1 MKQITTQNIQ
11 IQEAGVIVGLA
22 VIDVSDITDTSVP
35 RIIAVG

>member
-1 MKQITTQNIQ
+1 MKYITAQS